1 MNSSPTIAIADD
13 HSLVR
18 EGIISLLDSLG
29 YKVSYACKN
38 GKEVVD
44 YCVENKPDIV
54 LMDISMPIMDG
65 IAATAKL
72 RESVP
77 NTSVI
82 ALSMLDDDLTLI
94 RMMRAGAKS
103 YVLKDAPSNEL
114 DDAIKG
120 VMENGYHYS
129 SFVSGRLIHS
139 LGTPVNDS
147 VEKVLETL
155 SEREITFLRHACS
168 GLTYKEIADMMCV
181 SPRSI
186 DGYRDS
192 LFEKLDVHS
201 RVELA
206 IFAIKHHLV
215 QI

>member
-1 MNSSPTIAIADD
+1 MDSSPRIAIADD

-18 EGIISLLDSLG
+18 EGIVRLLGSLG
-29 YKVSYACKN
+29 YEVSFACKN
-38 GKEVVD
+38 GKEIVE
-44 YCVENKPDIV
+44 YCAENKPDIV

-65 IAATAKL
+65 IAATIQL

-82 ALSMLDDDLTLI
+82 ALSMLDDDLSLI

-103 YVLKDAPSNEL
+103 YVLKDAPSKEL
-114 DDAIKG
+114 DEAIKG
-120 VMENGYHYS
+120 VMQNGYHYS
-129 SFVSGRLIHS
+129 SFISGRLIQS
-139 LGTPVNDS
+139 LGAPVNES
-147 VEKVLETL
+147 IEKVLESL

-168 GLTYKEIADMMCV
+168 GLTYKEIADRMCV

-192 LFEKLDVHS
+192 LFDKLGLHS